1 MSDQLLSLLMCR
13 YRKKYYLF
21 GEKFSYSNGGR
32 PRPGR
37 RITNSE
43 TGMPPKEQEPK
54 EQEQPE
60 EDVDDKQNS
69 RKASCRRRVY
79 GLVAVPPSPSRCHL
93 CPTTNQLWSCRVV
106 GVSWRWMR
114 PGIYPHAHPAGF
126 SKLADT
132 SIYMPSSAPFFF
144 PSLLV

>member
-43 TGMPPKEQEPK
+43 TGMPPKEQE
-54 EQEQPE
+54 QPE
-60 EDVDDKQNS
+60 EDVDGKQNNT
-69 RKASCRRRVY
+69 KASCRRRVY
-79 GLVAVPPSPSRCHL
+79 GVVAVPPSPSPSRCHL

-114 PGIYPHAHPAGF
+114 PGIYSHAHPAGF

-132 SIYMPSSAPFFF
+132 SIYMASSSLFF